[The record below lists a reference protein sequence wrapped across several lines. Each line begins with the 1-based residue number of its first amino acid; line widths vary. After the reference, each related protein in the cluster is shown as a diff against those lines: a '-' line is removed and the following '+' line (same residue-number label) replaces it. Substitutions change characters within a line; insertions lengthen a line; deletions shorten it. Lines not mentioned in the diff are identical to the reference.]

1 MIKVKQTATEYT
13 VTADVVINASDGIHV
28 EQFDCGGFAS
38 KNKRF
43 VLKEIEKQMRDDI
56 VENYGDDAVIISIAN
71 ITTTPVR
78 KKYEYVFSFEV
89 SDLISICDESN
100 GEFEWDVTIS

>member
-13 VTADVVINASDGIHV
+13 VTADVVINTSDGIHV
-28 EQFDCGGFAS
+28 EKFDCGGFES

-43 VLKEIEKQMRDDI
+43 VLKEIEKQMHDDI
-56 VENYGDDAVIISIAN
+56 VSNYGENATIISIAN
-71 ITTTPVR
+71 VDTTPVR
-78 KKYEYVFSFEV
+78 KKYEYVFSFDV
-89 SDLISICDESN
+89 SDLIRICDESD